1 MVSDKGSGLDGNGLL
16 KASAFFMEDTWRL
29 EHLGALGIMGE
40 VAPLGSFFSGT
51 FLENQEKFIKYF
63 KKLDRLLSFSWS

>member
-1 MVSDKGSGLDGNGLL
+1 M
-16 KASAFFMEDTWRL
+16 AWMETDYSKHLHFLWKIQWRL

-51 FLENQEKFIKYF
+51 FLENQEKFIKYL
-63 KKLDRLLSFSWS
+63 KKIGQASFFQLVY